1 MGRLTQRRRITTIEP
16 GGAVR
21 TRVDSL
27 VVEEPLEIR
36 LDGEPWAVTMRTPG
50 HDIELVHGF
59 LLSEGLI
66 TSRDDVA
73 AARYCEGSVVSD
85 ETGTDVNTY
94 NVLSL
99 SMRPGVALPEPRRS
113 TVATSSCGV
122 CGQASI
128 ETIRTQAQWP
138 LDEERE
144 PVSTAVLVGLPEA
157 LRAAQ
162 KQFATTGG
170 LHAAGLF
177 DTAGNPLV
185 VREDVGRHN
194 AADKVIGWAMLQGR
208 LPLHDTVLVLSG
220 RSSFELVQKAIVA
233 GIPTVVAISAPS
245 SLAVEL
251 AEDAGM
257 TLTGF
262 VRDGRMNV
270 YAGVEHLAVATAGQA
285 AGQAAGQPAGQA

>member
-1 MGRLTQRRRITTIEP
+1 MGRVTQRRRITTIEA
-16 GGAVR
+16 GGADR

-36 LDGEPWAVTMRTPG
+36 LNGEPWVVTMRTPG

-59 LLSEGLI
+59 LLSEGVI
-66 TSRDDVA
+66 TSTEDVRT
-73 AARYCEGSVVSD
+73 ARYCEGSVLSD

-99 SMRPGVALPEPRRS
+99 ALRAGLALPEPRRS

-128 ETIRTQAQWP
+128 ETIRTRSPWP
-138 LDEERE
+138 LPAQRP
-144 PVSTAVLVGLPEA
+144 PVDPAVLVALPDR
-157 LRAAQ
+157 LRQAQ
-162 KQFATTGG
+162 PHFATTGG

-177 DTAGNPLV
+177 RTDGELLV

-194 AADKVIGWAMLQGR
+194 AADKAIGWAMLQDR
-208 LPLHDTVLVLSG
+208 LPLHDAVLVLSG
-220 RSSFELVQKAIVA
+220 RTSFELIQKALVA
-233 GIPTVVAISAPS
+233 GIATVVAISAPS

-251 AEDAGM
+251 AEDGGM
-257 TLTGF
+257 TLAGF
-262 VRDGRMNV
+262 VREGRMNV
-270 YAGVEHLAVATAGQA
+270 YTGAEHLAA
-285 AGQAAGQPAGQA
+285 AGAPAGR

>member
-1 MGRLTQRRRITTIEP
+1 MGRVTQRRRITSIEAN
-16 GGAVR
+16 GEVLI
-21 TRVDSL
+21 RVDSL

-59 LLSEGLI
+59 LLSEGVI
-66 TSRDDVA
+66 TSTEDVRT
-73 AARYCEGSVVSD
+73 ARYCEGSVLSD

-99 SMRPGVALPEPRRS
+99 ALRAGVARPEPRRS

-128 ETIRTQAQWP
+128 ETIRTRSPWP
-138 LDEERE
+138 PPAERT
-144 PVSTAVLVGLPEA
+144 PVDPAVLVGLPDL
-157 LRAAQ
+157 LRQAQ
-162 KQFATTGG
+162 PHFASTGG

-177 DTAGNPLV
+177 DTAGNLLV

-194 AADKVIGWAMLQGR
+194 AADKTIGWAMLGDR
-208 LPLHDTVLVLSG
+208 LPLRDAVLVLSG
-220 RSSFELVQKAIVA
+220 RTSFELVQKALVA

-245 SLAVEL
+245 SLAVDL

-257 TLTGF
+257 TLAGF
-262 VRDGRMNV
+262 VREGRMNV
-270 YAGVEHLAVATAGQA
+270 YTGAEHLA
-285 AGQAAGQPAGQA
+285 

>member
-1 MGRLTQRRRITTIEP
+1 MGRVTQRRRITGIEAN
-16 GGAVR
+16 GDVR
-21 TRVDSL
+21 TRIDSL

-36 LDGEPWAVTMRTPG
+36 LNGEPWAVTMRTPG

-59 LLSEGLI
+59 LLSEGVI
-66 TSRDDVA
+66 TCAEDVRT
-73 AARYCEGSVVSD
+73 ARYCEGSVLSD

-99 SMRPGVALPEPRRS
+99 ALRDGVPLPEPRRS

-128 ETIRTQAQWP
+128 ETIRTRSPWP
-138 LDEERE
+138 LPTERQ
-144 PVSTAVLVGLPEA
+144 PVDPAVLVTLPDR
-157 LRAAQ
+157 LRQAQ
-162 KQFATTGG
+162 QHFASTGG
-170 LHAAGLF
+170 LHAAGIF
-177 DTAGNPLV
+177 DAAGGLLV

-194 AADKVIGWAMLQGR
+194 AVDKAIGWAMLRDR
-208 LPLHDTVLVLSG
+208 LPLRDAVLVLSG
-220 RSSFELVQKAIVA
+220 RTSFELVQKALVA
-233 GIPTVVAISAPS
+233 GIGTVLAISAPS

-257 TLTGF
+257 TLAGF

-270 YAGVEHLAVATAGQA
+270 YTGADHLV
-285 AGQAAGQPAGQA
+285 

>member
-1 MGRLTQRRRITTIEP
+1 MGRVTQRRRITTIEP
-16 GGAVR
+16 GGTTR
-21 TRVDSL
+21 TRIDSL

-36 LDGEPWAVTMRTPG
+36 LNGEPWAVTMRTPG

-59 LLSEGLI
+59 LLSEGII
-66 TSRDDVA
+66 TSAEDIRT
-73 AARYCEGSVVSD
+73 ARYCEGSVMSD

-99 SMRPGVALPEPRRS
+99 ALAPGVAMPEPRRS

-128 ETIRTQAQWP
+128 DTIRTRSPWPLPADRTPVDPALLAVLPERLRQAQ
-138 LDEERE
+138 R
-144 PVSTAVLVGLPEA
+144 
-157 LRAAQ
+157 
-162 KQFATTGG
+162 QFAATGG
-170 LHAAGLF
+170 LHASGIFSTDGEL
-177 DTAGNPLV
+177 LV
-185 VREDVGRHN
+185 AREDVGRHN
-194 AADKVIGWAMLQGR
+194 AADKAIGWAMLRDR
-208 LPLHDTVLVLSG
+208 LPLHDAVLVLSG
-220 RSSFELVQKAIVA
+220 RTSFELIQKAMVA

-262 VRDGRMNV
+262 VREGRMNV
-270 YAGVEHLAVATAGQA
+270 YSGAEHLH
-285 AGQAAGQPAGQA
+285 

>member
-1 MGRLTQRRRITTIEP
+1 MGRVTQRRRITTIEI
-16 GGAVR
+16 GGDIR
-21 TRVDSL
+21 NRIDSL

-36 LDGEPWAVTMRTPG
+36 LNGEPWAVTMRTPG

-59 LLSEGLI
+59 LLSEGVI
-66 TSRDDVA
+66 TSTEDVRT
-73 AARYCEGSVVSD
+73 ARYCEGSVLSD

-99 SMRPGVALPEPRRS
+99 ALRPSVALPEPRRS

-128 ETIRTQAQWP
+128 ETIRTRSPWPLPAGRTPVDPTVLAALPDRLHQAQ
-138 LDEERE
+138 
-144 PVSTAVLVGLPEA
+144 
-157 LRAAQ
+157 Q
-162 KQFATTGG
+162 HFASTGG

-177 DTAGNPLV
+177 STAGDLLV
-185 VREDVGRHN
+185 AREDVGRHN
-194 AADKVIGWAMLQGR
+194 AADKAIGWAMLRDR

-220 RSSFELVQKAIVA
+220 RTSFELIQKALVA

-245 SLAVEL
+245 SLAVDL

-262 VRDGRMNV
+262 VREGRMNV
-270 YAGVEHLAVATAGQA
+270 YTGAEHLVGAATSA
-285 AGQAAGQPAGQA
+285 